1 MKVIK
6 VEGMHCDACVDR
18 ITKAMTEE
26 GLKFEVSLPN
36 KTVTIDETDE
46 EQIRTALETLDE
58 IGRAS
63 CRERV

>member
-46 EQIRTALETLDE
+46 EQIRTALETLDDLGFE
-58 IGRAS
+58 GVI
-63 CRERV
+63 E